1 MPPTVQV
8 RDDAGLADVVWDTAA
23 AAPDRVQFAGP
34 GVPAGQEVTRSRFR
48 DEVTALAGGFIT
60 AGVRPGDRVALMSR
74 TRYEWTLTDYA
85 VLACGAVTVPI
96 YPTASAEQ
104 VAWTLADCGA
114 VGCVVE
120 TGPQA
125 ALAAAGFARAGR
137 QAPVWQI
144 NRGGLGHLAARSAGP
159 EAVAERRRAVSAD
172 DVATIVYTSGTTGPP
187 KGCALTH
194 RNLLSETGNAIAHL
208 PQLFQPE
215 DSCTVLFLPLAH
227 AFARLVQFGC
237 LAAGARLAYALDP
250 ASDLAAALS
259 AARPTFL
266 LGVPRVFEK
275 LRQRAREEAGEGP
288 RGAVFRAAEATA
300 VAYSRALDSPTG
312 PGVALR
318 LRRRLADRLVYR
330 RLRARLGGRCRHAV
344 SGGAKLD
351 PQLAHFFRGAGV
363 TIYEGYGLT
372 ETSPAVTANTEGAI
386 RIGTVGRPLPGVG
399 IRIADDGEILVRG
412 EVVFQ
417 GYWRDPEATA
427 AVRDPDGWLHT
438 GDLGEL
444 DGDGFLTLTGR
455 IKEVLVTSTG
465 ETVAPQPLEER
476 LRAHPLVSHS
486 VVVGDDRPYVAA
498 LVTLD
503 AARLAEWLAAR
514 GRPPASPAEV
524 RHDPE
529 LLRELDLARAHANQ
543 IASHTGSVRRVRIL
557 PRDFSEA
564 RGELTPTM
572 KVRRNVVA
580 REYADE
586 IDAIYRR

>member
-1 MPPTVQV
+1 MPPAVRV

-23 AAPDRVQFAGP
+23 ASPDRVQFAGP
-34 GVPAGQEVTRSRFR
+34 GVPGGREVTCARFR

-60 AGVRPGDRVALMSR
+60 AGVQAGDRVALMSR

-85 VLACGAVTVPI
+85 LLACGAVTVPI

-104 VAWTLADCGA
+104 VAWTLSDSGA

-120 TGPQA
+120 TGRQA

-137 QAPVWQI
+137 RAPVWQI
-144 NRGGLGHLAARSAGP
+144 DGGGLAHLAARSAGP
-159 EAVAERRRAVSAD
+159 AAVAGRRRAVGTD
-172 DVATIVYTSGTTGPP
+172 EVATIVYTSGTTGPP

-194 RNLLSETGNAIAHL
+194 RNLLSETGNAVAHL
-208 PQLFQPE
+208 PQLFRSE
-215 DSCTVLFLPLAH
+215 DPCTVLFLPLAH

-237 LAAGARLAYALDP
+237 LAAGVRLAYVP
-250 ASDLAAALS
+250 HPSTDLAAALT
-259 AARPTFL
+259 AVRPTFL
-266 LGVPRVFEK
+266 LGVPWVFEK
-275 LRQRAREEAGEGP
+275 LHRQAREEAGDGP
-288 RGAVFRAAEATA
+288 GGAVFRAAEATA

-312 PGVALR
+312 PGAALR
-318 LRRRLADRLVYR
+318 LRRRLADRFVYR
-330 RLRARLGGRCRHAV
+330 RLRARLGGRCRHAIC
-344 SGGAKLD
+344 GGAKLD
-351 PQLAHFFRGAGV
+351 PRLAHFFRGAGV
-363 TIYEGYGLT
+363 TILEGYGLT

-412 EVVFQ
+412 EMVFQ
-417 GYWRDPEATA
+417 GYWRDPDATA

-444 DGDGFLTLTGR
+444 DDDGFLTVTGR
-455 IKEVLVTSTG
+455 TKEVLVTSTG
-465 ETVAPQPLEER
+465 ETVSPQPLEER
-476 LRAHPLVSHS
+476 LSAHPLVSHA

-503 AARLAEWLAAR
+503 PARLADWLAAR

-529 LLRELDLARAHANQ
+529 LLRELDAARTHANRV
-543 IASHTGSVRRVRIL
+543 ASRAGSVRALRIL

-572 KVRRNVVA
+572 KVRRSVVA

-586 IDAIYRR
+586 IEAIYRR